1 MDEMNIRFKELRK
14 TCHKTQMEFGKVIGI
29 SSSGVAD
36 IETGRR
42 NVTEKHLIMLSNWHE
57 YDVNIDWLRT
67 GEGEMFL
74 PKSQEEELAEFMADI
89 MKEADA
95 TFRARFIKAVSR
107 FNKDQWH
114 ALESVVMALY
124 EQDLREKK

>member
-1 MDEMNIRFKELRK
+1 MKNRIKALRKELGM
-14 TCHKTQMEFGKVIGI
+14 TQQAFADRIGI
-29 SSSGVAD
+29 KRNSVAKY
-36 IETGRR
+36 ETGE
-42 NVTEKHLIMLSNWHE
+42 NSPSSASITLICRE
-57 YDVNIDWLRT
+57 FRVNETWLRT

-89 MKEADA
+89 MKEADE

-107 FNKDQWH
+107 FNRDQWH

>member
-1 MDEMNIRFKELRK
+1 MLRK
-14 TCHKTQMEFGKVIGI
+14 TLGYNQDVFAKKIDIAQPTLAHFENGTRTPRDIHISRICYEFKVN
-29 SSSGVAD
+29 
-36 IETGRR
+36 ET
-42 NVTEKHLIMLSNWHE
+42 
-57 YDVNIDWLRT
+57 WLRT

-89 MKEADA
+89 MKEADE

-107 FNKDQWH
+107 FNKDQWR

-124 EQDLREKK
+124 EQDLGKKK

>member
-1 MDEMNIRFKELRK
+1 MEMCERIREIRKKKGLKQAQMALKLGVKTTTVTSWETGLRNPSEIIIVSI
-14 TCHKTQMEFGKVIGI
+14 CREFGVN
-29 SSSGVAD
+29 
-36 IETGRR
+36 ET
-42 NVTEKHLIMLSNWHE
+42 
-57 YDVNIDWLRT
+57 WLRT

>member
-1 MDEMNIRFKELRK
+1 MNIASRLKQARKEK
-14 TCHKTQMEFGKVIGI
+14 GYTQDSLAKAIGVSRGVITNIEYGKVEPQPLVMHAICD
-29 SSSGVAD
+29 VL
-36 IETGRR
+36 
-42 NVTEKHLIMLSNWHE
+42 NVDEH
-57 YDVNIDWLRT
+57 WLRT
-67 GEGEMFL
+67 GEGEMFK
-74 PKSQEEELAEFMADI
+74 PKSHEEELAEFMADI

-107 FNKDQWH
+107 FNRDQWH